1 EIYKHPAIDVVMKL
15 SEHRLNE
22 LLPEIPGAEKIRNN
36 IYKLRVTNIDRLISW
51 VLTQKQDALIL
62 EPEEVKEKARQALT
76 SLL

>member
-1 EIYKHPAIDVVMKL
+1 MIEL

-22 LLPEIPGAEKIRNN
+22 LLPEIPGAVKIRDRV
-36 IYKLRVTNIDRLISW
+36 YKLKVSNVDRLISW

-62 EPEEVKEKARQALT
+62 EPEEVKEKAEQALA